1 MTADDADQIAQWVL
15 GGGVLLM
22 MENDPDNADIPHMDL
37 LADKFGLHFNNVLV
51 HHVID
56 DNFAMGRIDLTVVPA
71 PLQRPHVL
79 YMKDTCSLTLSNN
92 AVPVL
97 RYNGDLLMAMTTYG
111 KGMVFAVTDPWLYN
125 EYTDGRKLPADY
137 DNFAA
142 GNELVQWLMDQRA
155 HLPR

>member
-1 MTADDADQIAQWVL
+1 
-15 GGGVLLM
+15 
-22 MENDPDNADIPHMDL
+22 
-37 LADKFGLHFNNVLV
+37 VLV

-97 RYNGDLLMAMTTYG
+97 RYNGDLLMAMTKYG
-111 KGMVFAVTDPWLYN
+111 KGMVLAVTDPWLYN